1 MSRKS
6 KSAEFV
12 QEGFN
17 ITVTGRNVHV
27 SEPMKDYAMEKLSKL
42 EKFGIRIIDVVI
54 TMDVQKIG
62 QRVDMTVKLEHL
74 IIKSHATTTDMY
86 ASIDQAVDKIQN
98 QLRRY
103 HSKIKDHQA
112 KGIPFIDMNVNVL
125 KTPREQELLDFNGDI
140 EAENIQST
148 ISRYHPHNIV
158 EQEKLPLKVLTNEEA
173 LMKME
178 LSGNAFLI
186 FRSQEDMKLKVIYRR
201 SDDNF
206 GIIEPE
212 A

>member
-27 SEPMKDYAMEKLSKL
+27 SDPMKDYAMEKLSKL

-148 ISRYHPHNIV
+148 ISRYRPHNIV